1 MSGFNFRTDKAD
13 TMDKRYLPD
22 YNGGSIVNLM
32 ASIAG
37 RFGHKTGY
45 AQLRKL
51 PATALKP
58 YKKIILLVLDGLGYH
73 FLQKHGE
80 NSWLK
85 ENLYARMTS
94 VFPSTTA
101 SSIASFATGLPPD
114 RHAITGWFVHLKELG
129 VVSKILFCEPRFGG
143 CKFSGAGLDP
153 QNLIGG
159 RPLFDKLKAES
170 FIVTPGFIAEGP
182 FSKASRGRADPIPY
196 EGLAGLFSGMKKALN
211 KSKGETFIS
220 AYWPEIDHLCHLYGT
235 DSPEAKAHFH
245 KLDKKSAA
253 FWQSVKS
260 DDVLF
265 LVTADH
271 GLIDTPS
278 QKVIELKD
286 HPGLNQCLALP
297 LCGEPRVVY
306 CYVHPDKVAQFKRY
320 ISSYLGKA
328 CKIYSRSQMIK
339 QGFYGPGPADPR
351 LAERIGDFVLI
362 MEDGWCLK
370 DFLLGEEKIFLKAN
384 HGGTTFREM
393 LVPLIKAL

>member
-1 MSGFNFRTDKAD
+1 MFFGIKKAVA
-13 TMDKRYLPD
+13 MEKRYLPD

-32 ASIAG
+32 ATIAG

-45 AQLRKL
+45 AQLRQL
-51 PATALKP
+51 PASALKP

-85 ENLYARMTS
+85 KNLYARMTS

-101 SSIASFATGLPPD
+101 SSITSFATGLPPD
-114 RHAITGWFVHLKELG
+114 RHAITGWFVYLKELG
-129 VVSKILFCEPRFGG
+129 VVSKVLFHQPRFGG
-143 CKFSGAGLDP
+143 GNFAQAGINP

-159 RPLFDKLKAES
+159 RPLFDKLKTQS
-170 FIVTPGFIAEGP
+170 FIVTPGFIVEGP
-182 FSKASRGRADPIPY
+182 FSKATRGRAIPIPY
-196 EGLAGLFSGMKKALN
+196 DDLSGLFSGMEKTLKRSNREA
-211 KSKGETFIS
+211 FIS
-220 AYWPEIDHLCHLYGT
+220 AYWPEIDHLCHLHGT
-235 DSPEAKAHFH
+235 DSPKVKTHFR
-245 KLDKKSAA
+245 KLDKKIAS
-253 FWQSVKS
+253 FWQSVKGK
-260 DDVLF
+260 DVLL

-271 GLIDTPS
+271 GLIDTPP

-286 HPGLNQCLALP
+286 HPDLNQCLALP

-320 ISSYLGKA
+320 ISSCLGTA
-328 CKIYSRSQMIK
+328 CKLYSRSQMISK
-339 QGFYGPGPADPR
+339 GFYGPGPADPR
-351 LAERIGDFVLI
+351 MAERIGDFVLV

-370 DFLLGEEKIFLKAN
+370 DFLSGEEKVYLKAN
-384 HGGTTFREM
+384 HGGTTSQEM